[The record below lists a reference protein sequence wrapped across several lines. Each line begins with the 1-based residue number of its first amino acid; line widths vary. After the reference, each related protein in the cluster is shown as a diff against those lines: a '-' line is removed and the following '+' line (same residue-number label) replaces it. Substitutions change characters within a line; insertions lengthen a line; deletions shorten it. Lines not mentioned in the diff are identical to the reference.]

1 MRELYYF
8 LYSFAYKVEA
18 FFAEARFDLFNLFV
32 VAGFQAQFQEAAGN
46 CHIGIAAVMVY
57 ADYVSATAG
66 NYVAYVEK
74 LSRFIFKG
82 NHKVGLAT
90 AHYLTAGDYAGE
102 NVYVNVATTYE
113 AHNLLALDGKFVEKG
128 CCHGS
133 STCTFGNKLLLLDEC
148 EDGCSDFVFANSD
161 DFVNILFDDVK
172 GVFTGSFYCD
182 TISKSTY
189 SV

>member
-1 MRELYYF
+1 M
-8 LYSFAYKVEA
+8 
-18 FFAEARFDLFNLFV
+18 FNLVV

-46 CHIGIAAVMVY
+46 CHVSVAAVMVY
-57 ADYVSATAG
+57 ADYVSTTAG
-66 NYVAYVEK
+66 NDVAYVEQ

-90 AHYLTAGDYAGE
+90 AHYLTTGDYAGE

-113 AHNLLALDGKFVEKG
+113 AYNFLALDGKLVEKG
-128 CCHGS
+128 CCHRS
-133 STCTFGNKLLLLDEC
+133 STCTFGNELLLFDEG
-148 EDGCSDFVFANSD
+148 EDSCCDFVFANGD
-161 DFVNILFDDVK
+161 DFVNIFFNNIK